1 MNNVMI
7 RGTGDDAPGAGQAPA
22 APATTLGSGACGG
35 AAPAARRTGAI
46 APVAKSFAGVA

>member
-22 APATTLGSGACGG
+22 APATTLGSGACG